1 MFTTGGLVAYDDFLI
16 LLNSLFI
23 LVLVRRRLKDSDTVM
38 VDISE
43 DLTSAPYNWTRRET
57 HSLLE
62 QANLLLGQ
70 SIGLGNDGNQVDLLV
85 KSPHEFDVDWFEPWC
100 QLKPWGEWMS

>member
-1 MFTTGGLVAYDDFLI
+1 MFTTGGLAAYDDFLI
-16 LLNSLFI
+16 LLDSLFI

-43 DLTSAPYNWTRRET
+43 DLPSAPYHWTPGET

-62 QANLLLGQ
+62 QANFLLG
-70 SIGLGNDGNQVDLLV
+70 
-85 KSPHEFDVDWFEPWC
+85 
-100 QLKPWGEWMS
+100 